1 VTTKKR
7 VKRGRPRGFDVDE
20 AIAIATDLFHRRGY
34 DDIGVAELSAKMG
47 ITAPSL
53 YSAFGSK
60 RELFER
66 SLQHYVQTN
75 SGWMPAALA
84 TGDSLEIGIYN
95 LFVRAAGFYS
105 IERDRPGCL
114 VLDGTRNCGDVEV
127 RSLTAVYRR
136 GTWQF
141 ICSCI
146 QAGAPDL
153 SSAQA
158 ESLADYALTI
168 LIGLSSSARD
178 GIATDVLK
186 ASAKIAALGFAQ
198 QLDAFIPD
206 RKMVE

>member
-1 VTTKKR
+1 VTTKKIAG
-7 VKRGRPRGFDVDE
+7 RGRPRGFDVDE
-20 AIAIATDLFHRRGY
+20 AIAIATDLFRRRGY
-34 DDIGVAELSAKMG
+34 DDVGVAELSAKMG

-75 SGWMPAALA
+75 GDWVPAALA
-84 TGDSLEIGIYN
+84 TGDSLEVGIYN
-95 LFVRAAGFYS
+95 LFVRAAEFYS
-105 IERDRPGCL
+105 VERDRPGCL
-114 VLDGTRNCGDVEV
+114 VLDGTRNCGDAEA

-146 QAGAPDL
+146 QAGAPTL

-168 LIGLSSSARD
+168 LIGLSGSARD

-186 ASAKIAALGFAQ
+186 TSAKIAALGFDQ
-198 QLDAFIPD
+198 QLYAFTPHK
-206 RKMVE
+206 KMIE